1 MSEKSSLLH
10 FVFSPLFV
18 KGRWV
23 IWGLGA
29 LIFLMLFGNTIT
41 AIRMEIPSSAQV
53 IKVRGTFIDTSKGH
67 SSKTGLYSIGIIDDQ
82 GVFHKCSC
90 EPLAHSNCL
99 GRRESDHREVKHL
112 LNPEI
117 LEKYGTHKAMLKW
130 LDGKQ
135 GELWMYPNRSLLGGQ
150 FSCYQI
156 ASEVNIHRS
165 YERSVEEY
173 SRAKNGIDVYL
184 LWLVTFLGSIV
195 IAIYIAVRI
204 RAYLKEEKSNG

>member
-1 MSEKSSLLH
+1 MSEKSSRLH
-10 FVFSPLFV
+10 FVLSPMFA

-41 AIRMEIPSSAQV
+41 AIRMEIPSAAQV
-53 IKVRGTFIDTSKGH
+53 IKVRGTFVDTSKGY
-67 SSKTGLYSIGIIDDQ
+67 SSKTGLYSIGITDDQ
-82 GVFHKCSC
+82 GEIHKCSC
-90 EPLAHSNCL
+90 EPLANSNCL
-99 GRRESDHREVKHL
+99 GRQELDHREVKHL

-135 GELWMYPNRSLLGGQ
+135 GELWLYPNRSLFGSQ

-156 ASEVNIHRS
+156 ASEANILRS
-165 YERSVEEY
+165 YEISVEEY

-184 LWLVTFLGSIV
+184 FWLVTFLGPIV
-195 IAIYIAVRI
+195 IAVYITVRI
-204 RAYLKEEKSNG
+204 RAYLKEGRSNG